1 MSGPSKK
8 ENKVY
13 YKVDQL
19 KIRLV
24 LDDVVIEGNDKTQDN
39 PRPFPFKPKM
49 VDSSLN
55 DIIYFTPK
63 FKLTPENLLDA
74 GFNNNTKTHR
84 EVLTDEDKMRKFI
97 SYMTD
102 NSIQDVDGKS
112 GRNKN
117 EVPKNGISDDNKKFI
132 NTVFFKKNEILKTSD
147 KKQFVIYESEVDKSV
162 PTTRVKQSK
171 KYSKGDIWDCIIK
184 IKLLD
189 KNSKLTT
196 LDKAKLNCMERAKS
210 IEKNADELFGLTLKL
225 YKTTNMYNPLEVY
238 KQISKQ
244 TSSNRSIE
252 KKDKKD
258 IFDRKIQKYFRTRD
272 EEPRRIYKK
281 YKDTEPDDEKEYE
294 ILENFLDYYEQLRE
308 AVLDEKNISPNNDGE
323 KEEAFLDERIDEYE
337 RNGVTRYK
345 DLLTNA
351 DESDV
356 DNLKRN
362 LRDFYKK
369 LKKIENVTKAKA
381 KVKSTTKKAVAA
393 AAAAEKAENEA
404 ENEAEKAEK
413 AVEDA
418 EKAVEDAEKAEAKE
432 EAKDAVEK
440 AKAKAKVA
448 EEKADKAKKKA
459 EEAKKKAEEAKKKAV
474 EDTSTGGKRKK
485 RYTRRRGK
493 SRKSKKKTKKFKNTY
508 RKL

>member
-1 MSGPSKK
+1 MSKSSKK
-8 ENKVY
+8 EYKY

-19 KIRLV
+19 RIKLV
-24 LDDVVIEGNDKTQDN
+24 LDDVELEVDDN
-39 PRPFPFKPKM
+39 KSFSEPKPFQFKPKM

-55 DIIYFTPK
+55 DIIYFTEN

-102 NSIQDVDGKS
+102 NLNQDEDGKGGKS
-112 GRNKN
+112 TI
-117 EVPKNGISDDNKKFI
+117 VPKSGIFVANTKFI

-147 KKQFVIYESEVDKSV
+147 KKQFVIYESKVDESEPKTKVKKPKKS
-162 PTTRVKQSK
+162 
-171 KYSKGDIWDCIIK
+171 SKGEIWDCIIK

-189 KNSKLTT
+189 KSSKLTT
-196 LDKAKLNCMERAKS
+196 LDKAKLNCMERAKN
-210 IEKNADELFGLTLKL
+210 IEKNASELFDITLKL

-244 TSSNRSIE
+244 TSRNRSIE

-258 IFDRKIQKYFRTRD
+258 IFDRKIQRYFPKR
-272 EEPRRIYKK
+272 EEQPRWIYKK
-281 YKDTEPDDEKEYE
+281 YKDTEPDDD
-294 ILENFLDYYEQLRE
+294 ENDNDKLLDFLDYYEQLRD
-308 AVLDEKNISPNNDGE
+308 AVLDEKNISPNSDDE
-323 KEEAFLDERIDEYE
+323 KEDAFLDERIDEYE
-337 RNGVTRYK
+337 RNGETRYK
-345 DLLTNA
+345 DLLTND

-356 DNLKRN
+356 DNLKQN
-362 LRDFYKK
+362 LKEFYTK
-369 LKKIENVTKAKA
+369 LKKIENHTKAKRI
-381 KVKSTTKKAVAA
+381 TKKAKAAKAKAEAA
-393 AAAAEKAENEA
+393 AKAAKEADEEAEAAAKAAEA
-404 ENEAEKAEK
+404 ADGGEAKEKAEK
-413 AVEDA
+413 AKK
-418 EKAVEDAEKAEAKE
+418 KA
-432 EAKDAVEK
+432 EK

-448 EEKADKAKKKA
+448 EEKAKKAAEDVRKA
-459 EEAKKKAEEAKKKAV
+459 EEKVV
-474 EDTSTGGKRKK
+474 EGGIGIGGKRKK